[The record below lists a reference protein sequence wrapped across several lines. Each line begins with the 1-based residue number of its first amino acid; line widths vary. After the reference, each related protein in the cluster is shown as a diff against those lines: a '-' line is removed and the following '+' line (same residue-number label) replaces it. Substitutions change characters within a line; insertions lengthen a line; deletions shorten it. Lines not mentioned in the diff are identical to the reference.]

1 MNEHESITDPEHY
14 KGEIECWNV
23 IWQLYGVNGCL
34 SHMMGYNFRAGKKE
48 GGALPDTTNIPPLS
62 KSLPQPLEEHEGSV

>member
-1 MNEHESITDPEHY
+1 MNDHKSITDPNHY
-14 KGEIECWNV
+14 KGEIECWNI

-48 GGALPDTTNIPPLS
+48 GEPVEVAVQKIMRWGAFILRKLDEDS
-62 KSLPQPLEEHEGSV
+62 S